1 MARSQAWFND
11 GQTAARREVEVEL
24 DVNGLRIGDPA
35 GGLLAVWPYESLRH
49 REEPFP
55 GQPTQLRQVG
65 EKGRLVMADPE
76 FLAELTIRAPQ
87 LVVSRRSRFTRV
99 AGWLGATAAGVLMLV
114 GVLWYALP
122 AFAGFTARLIP
133 VSWEEALGDVTF
145 KQFAELLARMEG
157 QDSPRLCDR
166 PGPALSV
173 LEDLTA
179 RLAAVQDSPYRFQVT
194 VLDGEMV
201 NAFALPGGRIVLLR
215 GLFDFVES
223 PDELAAV
230 MAHEMGHVIHQH
242 GTEQMVESLGLTFF
256 FGVMLGDIGSGSIG
270 LFGETMLTSAFS
282 RDAEREADQNALS
295 ALADAGL
302 ASGGLA
308 DFFRRLQ
315 GTEDDMPAAFNLLS
329 THPSHGERIA
339 LAEQAG
345 QAGAAALTAAQWDTL
360 KTICDDDE

>member
-1 MARSQAWFND
+1 MARSQGWFND
-11 GQTAARREVEVEL
+11 GQTAARRDVTVEL
-24 DVNGLRIGDPA
+24 DVNGLRIADPLA
-35 GGLLAVWPYESLRH
+35 GPVALWPYESLRH

-55 GQPTQLRQVG
+55 GQPVQLRQVG
-65 EKGRLVMADPE
+65 EDGRLVLTDHA
-76 FLAELTIRAPQ
+76 FLSELTARAPQ
-87 LVVSRRSRFTRV
+87 LAVRRRSRTAKL

-133 VSWEEALGDVTF
+133 VSWEEALGEVTY
-145 KQFAELLARMEG
+145 KQFAEILARMEG
-157 QDSPRLCDR
+157 RDGPRVCDR
-166 PGPALSV
+166 SGPGLAAL
-173 LEDLTA
+173 EGLTA
-179 RLAAVQDSPYRFQVT
+179 RLAATQGSPYGFRVS

-215 GLFDFVES
+215 GLLEFVES

-230 MAHEMGHVIHQH
+230 MAHEMGHVVHQH
-242 GTEQMVESLGLTFF
+242 GTEQMIESLGLTFF

-270 LFGETMLTSAFS
+270 LFGETMLSNAFS
-282 RDAEREADQNALS
+282 RDAEREADLNAIAVLTE
-295 ALADAGL
+295 AGL

-315 GTEDDMPAAFNLLS
+315 DTHGDMPAAFNLLS
-329 THPSHGERIA
+329 THPSHDERIA

-345 QAGAAALTAAQWDTL
+345 QGGAAALTAAEWDAL
-360 KTICDDDE
+360 RTICDDDE